1 MPKYIVM
8 LQKLVSSTGYVKS
21 FYNDKLL
28 TYISGTWETS
38 YITGETNVYLA
49 SNVTGTLNMCL
60 SGASAASVY
69 INDIKV
75 LNRGSEKPSYYGK
88 KISDEN
94 VFDIAYIKK
103 GDILRCY
110 IPLYYTNLMIYYSR

>member
-1 MPKYIVM
+1 M
-8 LQKLVSSTGYVKS
+8 LQKLVSSTGSVKS

-38 YITGETNVYLA
+38 YISGTTDVYFT

-60 SGASAASVY
+60 VGASTASVY
-69 INDIKV
+69 INDIKI
-75 LNRGSEKPSYYGK
+75 LNQGSQKPSYYGK

-103 GDILRCY
+103 GDTLRCY
-110 IPLYYTNLMIYYSR
+110 IQLYYTNLMIYYSR